1 MLLIVALLLYL
12 LVVILTFSIAYS
24 SGIRKW
30 SALVLGLIV
39 GWILLNLFCSPQKI
53 LTEFDGSFL
62 PLLYIII
69 ELGTL
74 IVILFY
80 CIIMVMNDTCI
91 CNHIDKQHLKTA
103 DLEVDLLDI

>member
-30 SALVLGLIV
+30 SALVLGLII

-62 PLLYIII
+62 PLLYIVI

-74 IVILFY
+74 IVILVY
-80 CIIMVMNDTCI
+80 CIIRIISDTCG
-91 CNHIDKQHLKTA
+91 CNHVDKEHLRTEIDILKY
-103 DLEVDLLDI
+103 E